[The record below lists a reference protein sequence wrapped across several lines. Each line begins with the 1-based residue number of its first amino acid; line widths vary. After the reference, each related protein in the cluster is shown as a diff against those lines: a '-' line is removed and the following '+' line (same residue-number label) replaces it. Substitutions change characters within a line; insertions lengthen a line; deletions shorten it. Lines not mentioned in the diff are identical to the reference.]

1 MSELNPPAPAPM
13 EKTLL
18 STRVYERVRG
28 EILSGQLAPGERLV
42 EMRLAMRLGVSQGT
56 VREAIKRLA
65 AEGLILSV
73 PHRGSY
79 VTTVDSFEVR
89 QAYRVRASLERIAA
103 EDFCARATTADVDA
117 VEAQVEAMRTAA
129 RKGDGDA
136 LVMHDA
142 TFHRLVWER
151 CANPVLPRLWD
162 VLEPSM
168 RSLTPLSN
176 RLYFMDLHQV
186 AETHVPLV
194 RALRARDGSRA
205 AELFADH
212 VDSIWRKIDGAEGAD
227 GPAEAGR
234 EPTSS
239 DEAASAPNRAKNGRL

>member
-1 MSELNPPAPAPM
+1 MSELSTPIAGPV

-28 EILSGQLAPGERLV
+28 DILSGRLEPGERLV
-42 EMRLAMRLGVSQGT
+42 EMRLAGQLGVSQGT

-65 AEGLILSV
+65 AEGLILNL

-79 VTTVDSFEVR
+79 VTSVDPTEAR
-89 QAYRVRASLERIAA
+89 HAYRARAALERIAA
-103 EDFCARATTADVDA
+103 ADFCAHGTSADLDA

-136 LVMHDA
+136 LVTHDA

-151 CANPVLPRLWD
+151 CANPVLPKLWD

-186 AETHVPLV
+186 AETHQPLV
-194 RALRARDGSRA
+194 DALRAKDVDRA
-205 AELFADH
+205 ADLFANH
-212 VDSIWRKIDGAEGAD
+212 AASIWRKIDSED
-227 GPAEAGR
+227 GVDSGEAGD
-234 EPTSS
+234 PI
-239 DEAASAPNRAKNGRL
+239 PLP

>member
-1 MSELNPPAPAPM
+1 M

-18 STRVYERVRG
+18 STRVYDRVRG
-28 EILSGQLAPGERLV
+28 DILSGRLAPGERLV
-42 EMRLAMRLGVSQGT
+42 EMRLAMKLGVSQGT

-89 QAYRVRASLERIAA
+89 HAYRVRASLERIAA
-103 EDFCARATTADVDA
+103 EDFCAHATSADIDA

-176 RLYFMDLHQV
+176 RLYFQDLRQV
-186 AETHVPLV
+186 AETHAPLAQ
-194 RALRARDGSRA
+194 ALRARDASRA
-205 AELFADH
+205 ADLFADH
-212 VDSIWRKIDGAEGAD
+212 AESVWQKIDDAEGAD
-227 GPAEAGR
+227 GPSEAGGV
-234 EPTSS
+234 P
-239 DEAASAPNRAKNGRL
+239 ASGTLGR